1 MNSAPF
7 PAKCVL
13 VEMSSLCSQSINV
26 EKERTR
32 YDY

>member
-7 PAKCVL
+7 PGKCVL
-13 VEMSSLCSQSINV
+13 VEMSSLGSQSINV
-26 EKERTR
+26 EKQKTG